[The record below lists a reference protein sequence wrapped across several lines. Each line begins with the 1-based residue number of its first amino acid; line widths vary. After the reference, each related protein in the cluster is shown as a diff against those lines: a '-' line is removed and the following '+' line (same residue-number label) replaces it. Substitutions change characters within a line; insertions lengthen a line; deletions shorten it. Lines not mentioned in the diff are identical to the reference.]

1 MALLAVKAMA
11 LAEQWAGQWLA
22 SLRQAKQKY
31 RFLLRH
37 SGEAYRSPPIRS
49 RYSLALA
56 QEKDARATRD
66 VDSREMALIPGG
78 ESVVAQNQ
86 VLIRFHQ
93 LTRIAG

>member
-1 MALLAVKAMA
+1 MELLAVRAMA
-11 LAEQWAGQWLA
+11 LAERWAGQWLA

-56 QEKDARATRD
+56 QEKDVRATRD
-66 VDSREMALIPGG
+66 VDSLEMALLPGG
-78 ESVVAQNQ
+78 GSVAVKNQ
-86 VLIRFHQ
+86 GLIRFHQ
-93 LTRIAG
+93 LARVAE